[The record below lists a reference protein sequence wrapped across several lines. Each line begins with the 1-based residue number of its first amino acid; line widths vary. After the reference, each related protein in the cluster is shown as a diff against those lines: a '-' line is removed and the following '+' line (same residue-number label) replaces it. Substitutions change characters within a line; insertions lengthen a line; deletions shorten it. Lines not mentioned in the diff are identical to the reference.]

1 MRTTS
6 PRPWSRLL
14 PLCLLASL
22 AGCGDGED
30 SKPSPGAASC
40 HFELESTLSAA
51 IPTVGVVD
59 WSTDLAGLRAARLE
73 FTLNDPAPDEINRGS
88 GGSLDIKGNPHRALM
103 LGMKPGRTYTYRVVA
118 TGSGGDCASPERTL
132 TTGAALGAPTVT
144 RTTNDAAARAPG
156 FIITSDGSFADGTR
170 PSMAYIIDS
179 DGAVVFWT
187 EAPESCTRALM
198 DWEGANLWMLALN
211 GGGDDSG
218 EMRRVSMD
226 GTAVERDVPGLAY
239 AHHDFTVLPG
249 GIVAA
254 LSWESGEPPSDATVS
269 MDLPSDVVERSPDGT
284 IKTVAELDS
293 HLYVSDGFHAN
304 SLLYHRADDSY
315 TFGDRNASAFLKITR
330 QGDALWQFG
339 GDCSGAPA
347 PKCAGGD
354 WSLNHGHHLLDN
366 GNIVFFSNAKSTTYE
381 YSLDE
386 SATTLTATERWS
398 YTPAYA
404 ASFVLGDVQRLPN
417 GNTLV
422 IYSVAGIMQEVS
434 PAGDLVQSLSAGSFG
449 YANFRETLYGPPLR

>member
-6 PRPWSRLL
+6 PRRWSRLL
-14 PLCLLASL
+14 QLCLLAASS
-22 AGCGDGED
+22 GCGDHEE
-30 SKPSPGAASC
+30 SEPSRGGASC

-51 IPTVGVVD
+51 IPTVGIVN

-88 GGSLDIKGNPHRALM
+88 GGPLDITVSPHRALM
-103 LGMKPGRTYTYRVVA
+103 LGLKPERTYNYHIVA
-118 TGSGGDCASPERTL
+118 TGGDGDCTSPEGTL

-179 DGAVVFWT
+179 DGAVVWWT
-187 EAPESCTRALM
+187 EAPDSCTRALM
-198 DWEGANLWMLALN
+198 DWEGANLWMVALN
-211 GGGDDSG
+211 GGGVESG

-226 GTAVERDVPGLAY
+226 GTEVERDVPGLSG

-254 LSWESGEPPSDATVS
+254 LYWKSTVNMDSPSE
-269 MDLPSDVVERSPDGT
+269 LVERSRDGT
-284 IKTVAELDS
+284 VVTVARLDS
-293 HLYVSDGFHAN
+293 HLYESDGFHAN

-315 TFGDRNASAFLKITR
+315 TFGDRNASAYLKITR
-330 QGDALWQFG
+330 KGDPLWQFG

-347 PKCAGGD
+347 PKCVGGD
-354 WSLNHGHHLLDN
+354 WSMNHGHHLLDN
-366 GNIVFFSNAKSTTYE
+366 GHIVFFSNAESTTYE
-381 YSLDE
+381 YGLDE
-386 SATTLTATERWS
+386 SATALTATRLWS
-398 YTPAYA
+398 YATPGA

-422 IYSVAGIMQEVS
+422 IYSVGGIIEEVS
-434 PAGDLVQSLSAGSFG
+434 PTGDLVQTLRADTFG